1 MDPRADR
8 SESSTSA
15 RSSLG
20 LLRPDAISELSGISG
35 YDSSGFVAL
44 TTEEEEDAEG
54 DLEEEEEVFDD
65 FEPTPVAYSSSQ
77 TFSSKS
83 IEATTPV
90 GLPTKLLVPSESTP
104 STPMNSCGLPPPVHR
119 LLQNIVSAVNS
130 GDISADNSRLSW
142 DKIFGNQIE
151 KESPSFCTGQFS
163 ARSTSFGTTNSSS
176 SSKDECTQN
185 ERFSDYTN
193 PPSALMSMPN
203 SIQSNYSAAK
213 DSPFGGAMNE
223 SGCFFDNAKFEE
235 QKEKQE
241 EFEKEEFRSL
251 DSNFIDD
258 AEKEN
263 KDKFRFIQEQT
274 MSSDVTGS
282 KLGFSQC
289 LNNTN
294 ASAMLT
300 EDQLSRSQY
309 FMMNTSRLGNSI
321 CNATDDSSR
330 PNLGFETI
338 KSPKLKARPLLEKTV
353 LQQSSTSHT
362 NSTYTISDV
371 SSASSVETGKD
382 KNKYKKNL
390 SMSDTNNSIS
400 INDSK
405 GLEQVL
411 KNKLSSDGQLDLNFI
426 SMLMNNST
434 DSSSSSDDKKGSA
447 EYLVS
452 MILKTLEASETN
464 KKSSSFDMSCVSGAL
479 PSFLEM
485 SSTSVS
491 NDSSPNVSSRTLPSK
506 SRKKSSGTR
515 HSSPIRSQSLSRNE
529 QKLKIQPINSVIKS
543 SKSVDNDPNVSI
555 VVMEQLKKNQCQ
567 LQVLTREG
575 DRIDFG
581 ILPEDCSTTEDLVL
595 VHNGQHDQEIRLE
608 IQGQLPSFIYP
619 TDGQTRYIKI
629 ISSKNIILTLPAI
642 SLSTTEESVACSI
655 KISIHTPASG
665 SDELKTLHSQINI
678 ICEGKLLAQVPMV
691 ARVGQAKLQTLKSNK
706 IPILYCSPNGTWF
719 EHSIPM
725 MNFGNIQMTISLSIA
740 NSSLGIFK
748 MEQNVMILQPKK
760 EYQTH
765 FKFYPQDVG
774 EEECILR
781 CTVQPNGTT
790 YEVPIKI
797 CSKFTKDEDKENAL
811 KFPVV
816 QLGKLPN
823 TSSSSSSPLRKSSL
837 GELNTKKVTNNNT
850 PAKEGFV
857 FPVEADKSFI
867 NWISVPV
874 GTSEEQMLTLKNALP
889 DAIAVTLVVRESNL
903 FKVKINES
911 DEYKRSVDIASL
923 PGYGTIC
930 IKVSFQPTTLLKKN
944 GDKIDVG
951 KLIIKPRL
959 GAGGKIYKATIALQ
973 GHAGAPE
980 FTFSGFGDEVNGK
993 QSLFL
998 GQLSDKPI
1006 IKTLSIRNKGSGP
1019 GFCTCLALGNNGA
1032 KSDAIS
1038 FENEDS
1044 IVLYPNESCIF
1055 RFTVDPRRVPMGDK
1069 NQVFVGFIH
1078 VFYGSELARS
1088 AMRKAIHKLSPSLKL
1103 TYESSIFGNGVAA
1116 NMDTDYKGECESF
1129 SGLTNHLDVKSFYK
1143 NAKKMV
1149 VELSGIT
1156 CSKEES
1162 IIKFNALPVEETLS
1176 ESRMDNTNYNSTLFA
1191 TQPHSPPTRCSPIL
1205 EHPASASKTGKVFE
1219 IHDEEI
1225 FIESRKTVLVTLINV
1240 TRDTQGFDLG
1250 WPAHILMVQP
1260 SSGIVA
1266 PSQRETIAITAIAQ
1280 ERRKGSISVYSSPH
1294 NQESCQSIIFHV
1306 LPLKFTIE
1314 PDKIKFA
1321 HPGTE
1326 MNVTLKNHTEQ
1337 RLQWDVKDTDP
1348 NFIISLKKGY
1358 LLSKGSIDFSILFRP
1373 IKGGVHFEKAL
1384 CFTGKTE
1391 GSVGEI
1397 MTAILEVS
1405 GGQQPS
1411 HIPVPLQSI
1420 VSSNYRP
1427 ECEFQQEPSTKKTV
1441 YLDKESISFPVTR
1454 VGEHSVVKVIVKN
1467 RLNAAQTFNVE
1478 ALSTPFTTKYH
1489 ETSIVIKPMSY
1500 LGFPVTFAPVTKGE
1514 FKQNIVL
1521 KNNHKILVGILM
1533 GSCE

>member
-213 DSPFGGAMNE
+213 DSPF
-223 SGCFFDNAKFEE
+223 
-235 QKEKQE
+235 
-241 EFEKEEFRSL
+241 
-251 DSNFIDD
+251 
-258 AEKEN
+258 
-263 KDKFRFIQEQT
+263 EQT

-382 KNKYKKNL
+382 KNKYKRILNTSIEIQKKKALGLDIHHL
-390 SMSDTNNSIS
+390 SGV
-400 INDSK
+400 K
-405 GLEQVL
+405 V
-411 KNKLSSDGQLDLNFI
+411 
-426 SMLMNNST
+426 
-434 DSSSSSDDKKGSA
+434 
-447 EYLVS
+447 
-452 MILKTLEASETN
+452 
-464 KKSSSFDMSCVSGAL
+464 
-479 PSFLEM
+479 
-485 SSTSVS
+485 
-491 NDSSPNVSSRTLPSK
+491 
-506 SRKKSSGTR
+506 
-515 HSSPIRSQSLSRNE
+515 LSRNE

-555 VVMEQLKKNQCQ
+555 
-567 LQVLTREG
+567 VLTREG

-665 SDELKTLHSQINI
+665 SDELKKTLHSQINI

-706 IPILYCSPNGTWF
+706 IPILYCSPKWN
-719 EHSIPM
+719 
-725 MNFGNIQMTISLSIA
+725 L
-740 NSSLGIFK
+740 
-748 MEQNVMILQPKK
+748 QNVMILQPKK

-850 PAKEGFV
+850 LAKEGFV
-857 FPVEADKSFI
+857 SF
-867 NWISVPV
+867 
-874 GTSEEQMLTLKNALP
+874 
-889 DAIAVTLVVRESNL
+889 VRESNL

-1225 FIESRKTVLVTLINV
+1225 FIESRKNCV
-1240 TRDTQGFDLG
+1240 
-1250 WPAHILMVQP
+1250 AHILMVQP

-1391 GSVGEI
+1391 GSV
-1397 MTAILEVS
+1397 
-1405 GGQQPS
+1405 
-1411 HIPVPLQSI
+1411 
-1420 VSSNYRP
+1420 
-1427 ECEFQQEPSTKKTV
+1427 
-1441 YLDKESISFPVTR
+1441 ESISFPVTR